1 MHSLMQVAIPIKLWG
16 AGIAVP
22 RSLVRPDALQIGN
35 DTGFVFSAGHSECSL
50 TRPTVTQEGKGKLDD
65 SARLLEPASCIQI
78 SC

>member
-1 MHSLMQVAIPIKLWG
+1 MHSLMQVAIPFKLWG
-16 AGIAVP
+16 VGIAVA

-35 DTGFVFSAGHSECSL
+35 DTGFVCSEGHSECSF
-50 TRPTVTQEGKGKLDD
+50 TIQTVTQEGKGKLDD